1 MACCNGTHENLSE
14 KAWKSWW
21 PANPKCKQCGDT
33 GLIYIGSSWL
43 GDHDYMLCKTCEAKV
58 EYEVLGEA

>member
-21 PANPKCKQCGDT
+21 LDSPKCNVCGDT
-33 GLIYIGSSWL
+33 GLVFTGVDWL
-43 GDHDYMLCKTCEAKV
+43 DGPQYQLCKTCDKIV